1 MKLIKIFLITFI
13 IILLAACD
21 NQSTPSSVV
30 KGETSTPT
38 REDDQKDKREDDQKD
53 KREDDQTAKSQVNNW
68 REVYNLPYSISCMD
82 ERLGSSVVRE
92 FQMGKRGPTQEE
104 INQVKTCDV
113 LKDDQK
119 DKREDDQ
126 KDKREDDD
134 RDDMSVQERIEDIR
148 SIHGGWI
155 RTGDPKNDQFIL
167 GYIPTADEWR
177 CGVEAVGVTILR
189 DIKDGKHLITDEQN
203 QKLQPCFRASP
214 ESLAHPLTQV
224 WGGHCIPLEV
234 FLEFLDYYRPS
245 WEQLECH
252 LKDLERYEMPNQV
265 RYVMFADPYGI
276 RNSKS
281 TLFPAIWDR
290 IMTDSYFAD
299 LDQNFSPS
307 MGNMSMPP
315 SFDEEYDSM
324 KCPQASLDSNGKYK
338 LDEYWLDQE
347 IRGAMVAF
355 IIEKKKGRRIYADL
369 DMCSNAYIVQGDIKD
384 YEIDLK
390 DVQEFK
396 EFALNISVP
405 AYIMKAKGAEK
416 AKAEMIQLNSILNTE
431 IEVPFSQYSFLYN
444 LPKSQQVELAQWY
457 LDIVI
462 AEVRK
467 YFKGY
472 IWVASNVHYDDGH
485 PDFPGSHLNPTYGQH
500 WKNLSF
506 AEADHVS
513 FTLDGSCDFKHVE
526 RFLDVQFE
534 AIMEIVKRDNVTW
547 SALPGFFKRSQGPE
561 FVKGCKDEFDS
572 REVEMHQIYISKQET
587 LPIKPYFLNILGPPR
602 SWTKIDEGYS
612 PTQSDASRGDWELFS
627 LDVMEKPAAVLEL
640 WMEYAKKHVIN

>member
-38 REDDQKDKREDDQKD
+38 REDDQKD

-119 DKREDDQ
+119 DKREDDRKDKREDDR

-324 KCPQASLDSNGKYK
+324 KCPQASLD
-338 LDEYWLDQE
+338 
-347 IRGAMVAF
+347 
-355 IIEKKKGRRIYADL
+355 
-369 DMCSNAYIVQGDIKD
+369 
-384 YEIDLK
+384 
-390 DVQEFK
+390 
-396 EFALNISVP
+396 
-405 AYIMKAKGAEK
+405 
-416 AKAEMIQLNSILNTE
+416 
-431 IEVPFSQYSFLYN
+431 
-444 LPKSQQVELAQWY
+444 
-457 LDIVI
+457 
-462 AEVRK
+462 
-467 YFKGY
+467 
-472 IWVASNVHYDDGH
+472 
-485 PDFPGSHLNPTYGQH
+485 
-500 WKNLSF
+500 
-506 AEADHVS
+506 
-513 FTLDGSCDFKHVE
+513 
-526 RFLDVQFE
+526 
-534 AIMEIVKRDNVTW
+534 
-547 SALPGFFKRSQGPE
+547 
-561 FVKGCKDEFDS
+561 
-572 REVEMHQIYISKQET
+572 
-587 LPIKPYFLNILGPPR
+587 
-602 SWTKIDEGYS
+602 
-612 PTQSDASRGDWELFS
+612 
-627 LDVMEKPAAVLEL
+627 
-640 WMEYAKKHVIN
+640 

>member
-1 MKLIKIFLITFI
+1 M
-13 IILLAACD
+13 
-21 NQSTPSSVV
+21 
-30 KGETSTPT
+30 
-38 REDDQKDKREDDQKD
+38 
-53 KREDDQTAKSQVNNW
+53 
-68 REVYNLPYSISCMD
+68 
-82 ERLGSSVVRE
+82 
-92 FQMGKRGPTQEE
+92 
-104 INQVKTCDV
+104 
-113 LKDDQK
+113 
-119 DKREDDQ
+119 
-126 KDKREDDD
+126 
-134 RDDMSVQERIEDIR
+134 
-148 SIHGGWI
+148 
-155 RTGDPKNDQFIL
+155 
-167 GYIPTADEWR
+167 
-177 CGVEAVGVTILR
+177 
-189 DIKDGKHLITDEQN
+189 
-203 QKLQPCFRASP
+203 
-214 ESLAHPLTQV
+214 
-224 WGGHCIPLEV
+224 
-234 FLEFLDYYRPS
+234 
-245 WEQLECH
+245 
-252 LKDLERYEMPNQV
+252 
-265 RYVMFADPYGI
+265 
-276 RNSKS
+276 
-281 TLFPAIWDR
+281 
-290 IMTDSYFAD
+290 
-299 LDQNFSPS
+299 
-307 MGNMSMPP
+307 
-315 SFDEEYDSM
+315 
-324 KCPQASLDSNGKYK
+324 
-338 LDEYWLDQE
+338 DQE

-513 FTLDGSCDFKHVE
+513 FTLDGSCDFRHVE

>member
-53 KREDDQTAKSQVNNW
+53 KREDHQTAKSQVNNW

-113 LKDDQK
+113 LKDDRK
-119 DKREDDQ
+119 DKREDDR

-252 LKDLERYEMPNQV
+252 LKDLERY
-265 RYVMFADPYGI
+265 
-276 RNSKS
+276 
-281 TLFPAIWDR
+281 
-290 IMTDSYFAD
+290 
-299 LDQNFSPS
+299 FSP
-307 MGNMSMPP
+307 
-315 SFDEEYDSM
+315 
-324 KCPQASLDSNGKYK
+324 
-338 LDEYWLDQE
+338 
-347 IRGAMVAF
+347 
-355 IIEKKKGRRIYADL
+355 
-369 DMCSNAYIVQGDIKD
+369 
-384 YEIDLK
+384 
-390 DVQEFK
+390 
-396 EFALNISVP
+396 
-405 AYIMKAKGAEK
+405 
-416 AKAEMIQLNSILNTE
+416 
-431 IEVPFSQYSFLYN
+431 
-444 LPKSQQVELAQWY
+444 
-457 LDIVI
+457 
-462 AEVRK
+462 
-467 YFKGY
+467 
-472 IWVASNVHYDDGH
+472 
-485 PDFPGSHLNPTYGQH
+485 
-500 WKNLSF
+500 LS
-506 AEADHVS
+506 
-513 FTLDGSCDFKHVE
+513 K
-526 RFLDVQFE
+526 
-534 AIMEIVKRDNVTW
+534 
-547 SALPGFFKRSQGPE
+547 
-561 FVKGCKDEFDS
+561 
-572 REVEMHQIYISKQET
+572 
-587 LPIKPYFLNILGPPR
+587 
-602 SWTKIDEGYS
+602 
-612 PTQSDASRGDWELFS
+612 
-627 LDVMEKPAAVLEL
+627 
-640 WMEYAKKHVIN
+640 